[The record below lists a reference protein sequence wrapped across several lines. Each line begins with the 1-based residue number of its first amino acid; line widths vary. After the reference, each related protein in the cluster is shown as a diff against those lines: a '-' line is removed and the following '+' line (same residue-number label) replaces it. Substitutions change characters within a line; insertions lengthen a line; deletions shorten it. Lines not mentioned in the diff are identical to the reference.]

1 MKIIV
6 ILGLVMLMLGILGAS
21 AQPEEVWNKTFGGSG
36 IDLVSQAQEAEDGGY
51 ILVGSTESYGAGRE
65 DVWLIKTDSNGTEL
79 WNRTFGGPK
88 EDNGYSVQ
96 KTKDGGYI
104 IVGTTKSYGSGD
116 SDVLLI
122 KTDVAGNKQ
131 WDKAFGGR
139 DIDEGRSVLQAND
152 GGYIIAGLTRS
163 FGAGDSDVWLI
174 KTDDAG
180 KEQWNRTYGGPGYD
194 AGWAV
199 DKTKDG
205 GYIITGP
212 TESYGPGGSS
222 NFWLIK
228 TDSTGITQWE
238 KTYGGSAWDSSRAVR
253 ETKDDGYIL
262 VGDTQSFSAGAQD
275 VWVIKTDPSGKE
287 QWNKT
292 YGGPGYDWGF
302 SIQQTNDSGYIIAGS
317 TESYGL
323 LVTTPGLEKHIPGN
337 AWLIKTE
344 SNGNELWNT
353 TFGGKGTDGAYSI
366 QETKAGGYIIG
377 GSTTSYGNK
386 SVDAW
391 LIRVNER

>member
-1 MKIIV
+1 
-6 ILGLVMLMLGILGAS
+6 MLMLGILGAS

-36 IDLVSQAQEAEDGGY
+36 IDLGSQAQETEDGGY

-65 DVWLIKTDSNGTEL
+65 DAWLIKTDSNGNEL
-79 WNRTFGGPK
+79 WNRIFGGPK

-96 KTKDGGYI
+96 KTEDGGYI
-104 IVGTTKSYGSGD
+104 TVGATKSYGSGD
-116 SDVLLI
+116 SDAWLI

-131 WDKAFGGR
+131 WDKTFGGR

-163 FGAGDSDVWLI
+163 FGAGDSDAWLI
-174 KTDDAG
+174 KTDPSG
-180 KEQWNRTYGGPGYD
+180 KEQWNRTFGGPGYD

-199 DKTKDG
+199 DKTNDG
-205 GYIITGP
+205 GYIITGS
-212 TESYGPGGSS
+212 TESYGPDGSS

-228 TDSTGITQWE
+228 TNSTGITQWE
-238 KTYGGSAWDSSRAVR
+238 KTFGGSAWDGCRAVR
-253 ETKDDGYIL
+253 ETKDGGYIL

-292 YGGPGYDWGF
+292 YGGSGYDWGF

-323 LVTTPGLEKHIPGN
+323 LVTTSGPEKRIPGN
-337 AWLIKTE
+337 AWLIKTD

-353 TFGGKGTDGAYSI
+353 TFGG
-366 QETKAGGYIIG
+366 
-377 GSTTSYGNK
+377 
-386 SVDAW
+386 
-391 LIRVNER
+391 

>member
-1 MKIIV
+1 MKIV
-6 ILGLVMLMLGILGAS
+6 LILGLTMLMLGILGAS

-36 IDLVSQAQEAEDGGY
+36 IDLGSQAQETEDGGY

-65 DVWLIKTDSNGTEL
+65 DAWLIKTDSNGNEL
-79 WNRTFGGPK
+79 WNRIYGGPK

-96 KTKDGGYI
+96 KTEDGGYI
-104 IVGTTKSYGSGD
+104 TVGATKSYGSGD
-116 SDVLLI
+116 SDAWLI
-122 KTDVAGNKQ
+122 KTDAAGNKQ
-131 WDKAFGGR
+131 WDKTFGGR

-163 FGAGDSDVWLI
+163 FGAGDSDAWLI
-174 KTDDAG
+174 KTDPSG
-180 KEQWNRTYGGPGYD
+180 KEQWNRTFGGPGYD

-199 DKTKDG
+199 DKTNDG
-205 GYIITGP
+205 GYIITGS
-212 TESYGPGGSS
+212 TESYGPDGSS
-222 NFWLIK
+222 NSWLIK
-228 TDSTGITQWE
+228 TNSTGITQWE
-238 KTYGGSAWDSSRAVR
+238 KTFGGSAWDGCRAVR
-253 ETKDDGYIL
+253 ETKDGGYIL

-292 YGGPGYDWGF
+292 YGGSGYDWGF

-323 LVTTPGLEKHIPGN
+323 LVTTSGPEKRIPGN
-337 AWLIKTE
+337 AWLIKTD

-391 LIRVNER
+391 LIRVN